1 MKNDRFKI
9 NSPTVVSEIIDGEAV
24 IVNMENGN
32 YYSLDDS
39 GAFLWELIC
48 KGSNIEEICGLVDEY
63 YAGSD
68 TAVEP
73 AVSALVNELLKE
85 ELIVSIEGGMEA
97 GSSASA
103 NLENG
108 QTEARFTS
116 PELKKY
122 TDMDEV
128 LLLDP
133 IHDEEVGQS
142 VASY

>member
-1 MKNDRFKI
+1 MKNNRYKI
-9 NSPTVVSEIIDGEAV
+9 KSPTVVSEIIDGEAV

-48 KGSNIEEICGLVDEY
+48 KGSNIEETCSAVDEH
-63 YAGSD
+63 YAESD

-85 ELIVSIEGGMEA
+85 ELIVSLEGGAEA
-97 GSSASA
+97 GSSASP

-122 TDMDEV
+122 TDMEEV

-133 IHDEEVGQS
+133 IHDDEEGQS
-142 VASY
+142 VAS